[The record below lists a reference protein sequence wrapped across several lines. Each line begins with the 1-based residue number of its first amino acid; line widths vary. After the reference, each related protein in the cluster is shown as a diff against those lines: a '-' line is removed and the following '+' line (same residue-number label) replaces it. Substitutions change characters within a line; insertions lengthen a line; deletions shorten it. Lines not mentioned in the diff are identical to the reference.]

1 MTRHPY
7 PPHDFECL
15 YRHTCPYLDGLS
27 TTWVLGEY
35 RRADNVYHEHLRI
48 IDDFYHDLK
57 ARDNRIRVLE
67 RENAELKAKL
77 QALHQ
82 RQFKP
87 NKKKDAED
95 IEGAAL
101 SKEGKKKRGAPVG
114 HPGWVRPKPDR
125 IDRTVNV
132 PAPTFCPHCQS
143 DDLAPME
150 ESMEHFQEDIVIR
163 PRTVVTRYLHGQAF
177 CARCNHPVVQA
188 GAGEKIHNPYIFKL
202 HFLYVE
208 ERLNS

>member
-7 PPHDFECL
+7 PAHDFECL

-48 IDDFYHDLK
+48 IDDFYRDLK
-57 ARDNRIRVLE
+57 DRDNRIRFLE

-87 NKKKDAED
+87 SKKKDAED
-95 IEGAAL
+95 IEGDAS
-101 SKEGKKKRGAPVG
+101 SKEGKRKRGAPVG

-125 IDRTVNV
+125 IDRTVDV
-132 PAPTFCPHCQS
+132 PAPTTCRRWKKAWSTFRKISSS
-143 DDLAPME
+143 DPVPWSPAICMGRR
-150 ESMEHFQEDIVIR
+150 SARGAIIR
-163 PRTVVTRYLHGQAF
+163 LFRQARASF
-177 CARCNHPVVQA
+177 
-188 GAGEKIHNPYIFKL
+188 
-202 HFLYVE
+202 
-208 ERLNS
+208 